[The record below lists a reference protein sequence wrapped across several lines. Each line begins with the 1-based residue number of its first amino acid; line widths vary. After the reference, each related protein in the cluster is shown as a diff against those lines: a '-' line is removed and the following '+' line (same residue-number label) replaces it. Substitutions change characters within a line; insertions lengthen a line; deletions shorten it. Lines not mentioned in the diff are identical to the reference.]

1 MDNRTGFRRRGHAY
15 LADQAR
21 SALGVGL
28 EPRILS
34 DIPPPIVHTA
44 LGAAMCAVAILL
56 RPDALGLQRSAI
68 ASGCLAVLTGILLVG
83 YDFLV
88 YPPESRPGLEGAAL
102 PVAAVASFATV
113 LAGVPPLSVRVA
125 AGIIAA
131 LVIGGV
137 PHLAGRRAVGR
148 EGSATRWGRDAAG
161 VAVLAPVL
169 VAGVSPVLPVLARFG
184 LVGVIALLV
193 SIDGMR
199 TERLGVLRSLVT
211 ALGVGVV
218 LAGAT
223 VLVGTSSTNPGVRA
237 AALLVLWYGLRGVA
251 GVIAGSEAARKLALV
266 EYGVFVLVAAAG
278 LGWIVATNP

>member
-1 MDNRTGFRRRGHAY
+1 VDNRTGFRRRGHAY
-15 LADQAR
+15 LAEQAR

-44 LGAAMCAVAILL
+44 LGAAVCAVAILV
-56 RPDALGLQRSAI
+56 RPEALGLQRSAI
-68 ASGCLAVLTGILLVG
+68 ASGCLAVLAGILLVG

-131 LVIGGV
+131 LVIGGI

-184 LVGVIALLV
+184 LVGVITVLV
-193 SIDGMR
+193 SIDGLR
-199 TERLGVLRSLVT
+199 TERLSALRSLV
-211 ALGVGVV
+211 AAFGVGMV
-218 LAGAT
+218 LAGAA
-223 VLVGTSSTNPGVRA
+223 VVVGTSATNPGVRA

-251 GVIAGSEAARKLALV
+251 GLAAAGEPARKVAFA
-266 EYGVFVLVAAAG
+266 EYGVFVAAAVGG
-278 LGWIVATNP
+278 LGWVFAANP